1 MQLTRIPIPL
11 LIAAVVATTAVVIYL
26 QLSVVSVPVVADANF
41 TSTLVAGSPYLWRGA
56 ASEITVSSNV
66 TVRLSHMPV
75 FHVVY
80 ANGPLG
86 NASLGGDKW
95 VVHVRSKH
103 YLVERVAV
111 PGGGTYQY
119 IIKLVNVSK
128 VSGLN
133 VYVPQVLAPTETLG
147 ADEVSAIGSYTG
159 VAGGLRVINIYT
171 NGTHIAIDV
180 APYNATSASATHYY
194 RLPPAVA
201 TTHYRITSSGYG
213 VSYTHGSSAMSLY
226 VMPYIHVVIVPNATA
241 RVTITAR

>member
-1 MQLTRIPIPL
+1 MQLTRIPVPL

-26 QLSVVSVPVVADANF
+26 QLTVVSVPVVADSNF

-66 TVRLSHMPV
+66 TVRLSHMPL

-86 NASLGGDKW
+86 NVSLGGGKW
-95 VVHVRSKH
+95 VLHVRCRH
-103 YLVERVAV
+103 YLVERVTV

-119 IIKLVNVSK
+119 IIKLVNVSR
-128 VSGLN
+128 VDGLS
-133 VYVPQVLAPTETLG
+133 VYVPQAFAPTETLS
-147 ADEVSAIGSYTG
+147 ADEVDVIASYTG
-159 VAGGLRVINIYT
+159 VAGGLRVVNIYT

-180 APYNATSASATHYY
+180 APHNATSTSATHYY

-201 TTHYRITSSGYG
+201 TTNFRITSSGYG
-213 VSYTHGSSAMSLY
+213 VSYTHGSSTVSVY
-226 VMPYIHVVIVPNATA
+226 VMPYQHVVIVPNATA
-241 RVTITAR
+241 RVTITVR